1 LITSL
6 QVTGGRTPLYPDFD
20 ADRSRYSIVAASPT
34 AVLSVTATS
43 SDEAPVF
50 VNGTMLSSGETA
62 ELVGI
67 APGTELVFTVGQEP
81 DPVRYTVQYLPPNF
95 PELRLTTSHP
105 DASEEPLYTNLSYP
119 GMQFVAK
126 LDAAGVPL
134 WYRGESQAVF
144 DFKKHPGGSL
154 SYAVRRS
161 GGSGAHQVLLD
172 SNFQEVSRLST
183 VGLVQTDIHDF
194 LILPNGNRVFMSY
207 EPAVHDLTAF
217 GLAVDESVKDSIF
230 QEVTPDQ
237 QVLFQWNS
245 WDHMQYDHSVYAFNQ
260 RDYAHANSIALD
272 HDEHWL
278 WSSRGLSQVMKIHR
292 TTGEVMWRL
301 GGIASDFT
309 FVNDPYN
316 GFCGQHT
323 ASRLDNGHV
332 LIFDNSRTCLPELQ
346 GSRPA
351 QSRAVEYALD
361 EVAMTAELVWSY
373 ERQDIFA
380 SSQGSAQ
387 RLSNGN
393 TMICWGSGSDVLA
406 TEVTAAGDVVYELTA
421 RGENDARFMCY
432 RARRFAD

>member
-1 LITSL
+1 
-6 QVTGGRTPLYPDFD
+6 
-20 ADRSRYSIVAASPT
+20 
-34 AVLSVTATS
+34 
-43 SDEAPVF
+43 
-50 VNGTMLSSGETA
+50 
-62 ELVGI
+62 
-67 APGTELVFTVGQEP
+67 
-81 DPVRYTVQYLPPNF
+81 
-95 PELRLTTSHP
+95 
-105 DASEEPLYTNLSYP
+105 
-119 GMQFVAK
+119 MQFVAK
-126 LDAAGVPL
+126 LDSAGVPL

-260 RDYAHANSIALD
+260 RDYAHGNSIALD

-278 WSSRGLSQVMKIHR
+278 WSSRGLSQVMRIHR